1 MPISSRPRKSPDSLA
16 AFALLATLGGCDL
29 DWQKPDVSAPPPPRF
44 REAKPASAPSLG
56 SARDFTARF
65 GSREL
70 SGVVD
75 QALEN
80 NYDIAAAVAR
90 IAQADAQA
98 RVSSSA
104 LWPALTMNNSA
115 QRNQIPGTEFV
126 AQHGRRRGRHVVGHL
141 QRKRLRDPI

>member
-1 MPISSRPRKSPDSLA
+1 MPISSRPRKPPDSLA